1 VQCFRAYATALPAA
15 EAGDVVL
22 LSKFKVES
30 RQRVPLLRSVD
41 ESSWC
46 VWRYGKPVWGKK
58 GGKWGELRAREEV
71 KGPVVERGVGEWAE
85 VENLRAWYVGI
96 VKGELERLAAQRESG
111 GRELRSSSKAVEVDV
126 EEVGRD
132 E

>member
-1 VQCFRAYATALPAA
+1 MQCFRAYATALPVA
-15 EAGDVVL
+15 EPGDVVL

-30 RQRVPLLRSVD
+30 RKREPLLRSVD

-85 VENLRAWYVGI
+85 VERLRGWYTGK
-96 VKGELERLAAQRESG
+96 VKEELTERDAERLREKRG
-111 GRELRSSSKAVEVDV
+111 LRSSSKAVDVEV
-126 EEVGRD
+126 EEVEGD
-132 E
+132 A